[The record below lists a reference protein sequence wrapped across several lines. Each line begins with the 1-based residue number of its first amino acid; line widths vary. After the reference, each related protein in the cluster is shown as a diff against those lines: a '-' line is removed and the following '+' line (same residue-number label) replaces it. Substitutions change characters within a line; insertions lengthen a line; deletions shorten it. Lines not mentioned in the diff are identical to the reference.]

1 MSDSLSPAP
10 YCCPE
15 NHAPLVL
22 ASAHLIA
29 ALNERIALGTLATLG
44 GRRLG
49 EPLDGGLV
57 RADGTRLY
65 PITGG
70 IAALVAGEAVALPV

>member
-1 MSDSLSPAP
+1 MPDSLPPAP

-15 NHAPLVL
+15 NRTSLTP

-29 ALNERIALGTLATLG
+29 ALNERIALGTLVTIG
-44 GRRLG
+44 GRRIATA
-49 EPLDGGLV
+49 LDGGLV

-65 PITGG
+65 PTTEG
-70 IAALVAGEAVALPV
+70 IAALVADEAVALPV